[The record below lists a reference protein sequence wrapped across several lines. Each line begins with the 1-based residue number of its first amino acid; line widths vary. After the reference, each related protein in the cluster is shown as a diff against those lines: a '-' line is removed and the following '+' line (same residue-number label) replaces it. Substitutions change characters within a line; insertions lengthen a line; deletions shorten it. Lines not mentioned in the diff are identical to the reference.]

1 MTVLNSAVGG
11 VLKPGFNFS
20 RTSLDIL
27 YVVVVGKL
35 KKIIIKNNRL
45 KP

>member
-1 MTVLNSAVGG
+1 MINIDSFGPAVGG
-11 VLKPGFNFS
+11 VLKPGLI

-35 KKIIIKNNRL
+35 KKNYY
-45 KP
+45 